1 MGNVIKEIDLS
12 EFKEIVNNV
21 NEHLEEEG
29 QKVDTLTNSTS
40 YSLMYYAKRYDDFF
54 LDPIVGFIILALG
67 DVISSITIIPALYI
81 ALFKLHSIKLTIA
94 ILATSILDIIC
105 GVIPII
111 GDIVDAFYKS
121 NRIACRLIVGYVEED
136 EDIMSEINKRAVWGT
151 ILLIVIGFLSF
162 QICSIIMSIYH
173 WVASLF

>member
-21 NEHLEEEG
+21 NEHLEEEE
-29 QKVDTLTNSTS
+29 QKVDNLTNSTS

-54 LDPIVGFIILALG
+54 LDPIVGFIIPALG

-151 ILLIVIGFLSF
+151 ILLIVIGLLSYK
-162 QICSIIMSIYH
+162 ICSIIMSIYH
-173 WVASLF
+173 WVAGLF